1 MLSRVTVSL
10 LQGSQPWGRME
21 AEAADEDDDVSG
33 ELRIIRYLF
42 CFSICFIK
50 INHKL
55 LNKRISH
62 YPKINHLISHLS
74 DVYLLVRLK
83 EDL

>member
-21 AEAADEDDDVSG
+21 AEAADEDDDDSG
-33 ELRIIRYLF
+33 ELRIIRYLV

-50 INHKL
+50 INHEL
-55 LNKRISH
+55 LSREFQI
-62 YPKINHLISHLS
+62 I
-74 DVYLLVRLK
+74 R
-83 EDL
+83 